1 MKIDIVTPYGN
12 NKFDLGVNEVTALI
26 QKAYEY
32 SERKSEEGPEQKGG
46 ADTIQEVVAEAWGVA
61 SDKERENIGSD
72 KEYWET
78 AAMSA
83 QKPHKRSRNDNLFG
97 EGWKE
102 TLNNRY
108 IQKDYS
114 ESAEG
119 YKGFLYIKC
128 PVCEREKGFCVKNG
142 ITDYECECGHKTH
155 FEDLKPMYVHCDC
168 GKDFKYLTN
177 MDQDTFNYKCINCG
191 DIDKIRPNKRGPA
204 STTDMKILRGGGW
217 KKIWNEYREIW
228 RFVLKSTDGAV
239 EK

>member
-32 SERKSEEGPEQKGG
+32 SERKSEEGSEQKGG
-46 ADTIQEVVAEAWGVA
+46 ADTLQEVVAEAWGVA
-61 SDKERENIGSD
+61 SDKERGVGLD

-78 AAMSA
+78 ADMGV
-83 QKPHKRSRNDNLFG
+83 QKPQKRSRNDNLFG

-102 TLNNRY
+102 TLHNGY

-128 PVCEREKGFCVKNG
+128 PVCGREKGFCAKNG

-155 FEDLKPMYVHCDC
+155 LEDLKPMYVHCDC
-168 GKDFKYLTN
+168 GKNFKYLTN

-191 DIDKIRPNKRGPA
+191 DIVKIRINKRGTA
-204 STTDMKILRGGGW
+204 YTTDMKNLGGGAW
-217 KKIWNEYREIW
+217 EKIWNEYREIW
-228 RFVLKSTDGAV
+228 RFVLKSADRIDAT
-239 EK
+239 